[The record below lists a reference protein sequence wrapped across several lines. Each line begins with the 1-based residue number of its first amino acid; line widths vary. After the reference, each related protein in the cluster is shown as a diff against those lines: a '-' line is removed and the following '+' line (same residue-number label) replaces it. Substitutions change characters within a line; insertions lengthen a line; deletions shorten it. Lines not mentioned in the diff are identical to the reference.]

1 MNGPLLR
8 CALAFSALGIYA
20 QAPGG
25 TQGVSLNN
33 ESLLKTLTDMG
44 LSPKPLSKGYL
55 VLITQD
61 SWKLYVQFV
70 LSSNQEKL
78 GMNANLGLVN
88 EETVTADQWKA
99 LLISNGDI
107 DPSVFFYD
115 SAQKKLYLHRV
126 LDNHALTPAFLR
138 TQLDNF
144 VANIRSTDKLWT
156 AVTH

>member
-1 MNGPLLR
+1 MKGLLLR
-8 CALAFSALGIYA
+8 CALACAAVGVYA
-20 QAPGG
+20 QTTPAGA
-25 TQGVSLNN
+25 SLTND
-33 ESLLKTLTDMG
+33 SLLKTLTDMG

-55 VLITQD
+55 ILVEQD

-70 LSSNQEKL
+70 LSSNKEKL

-88 EETVTADQWKA
+88 HEATVTADEWKA

-115 SAQKKLYLHRV
+115 AEQKKLYLHRV

-138 TQLDNF
+138 NQLDNF
-144 VANIRSTDKLWT
+144 IANIRSTEKLWT
-156 AVTH
+156 AVTR